1 MKQLLLTLA
10 LALTVSL
17 SFGQKKKGGPSAE
30 KMAAA
35 NTKEMVSFLGL
46 DAEQEA
52 AMYKIHFEK
61 NQKLIANK
69 SDGSLT
75 DEEKKTAR
83 KAIYKKLKLHL
94 KQLFLLKNLR
104 VGININVLK
113 GRKNRSL

>member
-52 AMYKIHFEK
+52 AMYKIHLEK
-61 NQKLIANK
+61 SQKLIANK
-69 SDGSLT
+69 TDGSLT

-83 KAIYKKLKLHL
+83 KAIYKEAQIAFKNIISAEELKSWNQH
-94 KQLFLLKNLR
+94 K
-104 VGININVLK
+104 
-113 GRKNRSL
+113 RSQKKKK